1 MSTLEQDSV
10 SPAPATQIPLPPSAQ
25 SVREDEPMSH
35 PGTAPQPTHATE
47 KTEEKKKPTVQQSWE
62 KLMAEVEKYDE
73 GMVKNWKEDID
84 TLLVFAGLF
93 SAVVTAFLIEAYQWL
108 SEDPADTT
116 VALLTHISI
125 QLNTPQT
132 MPLERS
138 KFEPDASSI
147 RINCWWFLS
156 LVFSLTSALFGLLC
170 KQWLREQQR
179 DPPTATPAE
188 ALALRQMRRD
198 SFEKWGVS
206 PFLSVLPILLEVA
219 LLFFFVGILDLLW
232 ARHPIPFAFCLVSVA
247 LSAGLYFVT
256 TFLPVLALFLR
267 LRRSTLFNRLGYSR
281 FTPSYYFICPY
292 KSPQAWAVYQLLF
305 KALHAL
311 DKIPSI
317 KSYIDRLPATL
328 RAHIWNPAS
337 DWSSFDL
344 RVIRGSGVQFLNSFT
359 LNIYELRAF
368 QWAFIT
374 FRDSPSM
381 LPHLQNVLGTISPSV
396 AMSAVLEDWGLTM
409 WGDIQKSDVERWVY
423 DSWAVRNSL
432 GWYILDTPEPNLRDP
447 ALLHS
452 EGVRL
457 LYFHQ
462 YWQELATQGYTSI
475 LIRSIESHQ
484 AELRSLVNLQF
495 VIPFTILA
503 KLWTHDDRYVQE
515 QSSWMLPFL
524 EDAFSTRPGYNEER
538 HGMECLAFISALA
551 HHLNRT
557 NFTSYV
563 ATSTC
568 GQVFIRFVHDQILSR
583 RLYETRDLRYFDRQ
597 KLSSRWTRVTQR
609 IIEMGNLRPDYFMSI
624 PQADN
629 ENRVLQSH
637 HTMNGDGQGVPGSIE
652 RDGQGNMAGNIGAEE
667 LADTPLPTI
676 DLDHPRADGRYSEYK
691 TTGAGQED
699 VPGLVERGEQSNT
712 VGGVGADEHV

>member
-1 MSTLEQDSV
+1 MSS
-10 SPAPATQIPLPPSAQ
+10 SIGKA
-25 SVREDEPMSH
+25 
-35 PGTAPQPTHATE
+35 
-47 KTEEKKKPTVQQSWE
+47 EEKKGPTAQQSWE
-62 KLMAEVEKYDE
+62 KVLAEVEKYNE

-125 QLNTPQT
+125 QLNAPQT

-179 DPPTATPAE
+179 DPPTTTPAE
-188 ALALRQMRRD
+188 ALALRQIRRD

-247 LSAGLYFVT
+247 LSTGLYFVT

-267 LRRSTLFNRLGYSR
+267 LRRPTLSDPE
-281 FTPSYYFICPY
+281 FTPSYHFICPY

-311 DKIPSI
+311 VKIPSI
-317 KSYIDRLPATL
+317 RSYIHRLPATL
-328 RAHIWNPAS
+328 RTHIWDPAS

-344 RVIRGSGVQFLNSFT
+344 RVIRWSDVQLSDSFT
-359 LNIYELRAF
+359 LNVYELRAF

-374 FRDSPSM
+374 FQDSPSM
-381 LPHLQNVLGTISPSV
+381 LPHLQNVLETIPPSV
-396 AMSAVLEDWGLTM
+396 AMSAVLGDWRLTM

-423 DSWAVRNSL
+423 DRWAFWNSID
-432 GWYILDTPEPNLRDP
+432 WYICIAPRPNLRDP
-447 ALLHS
+447 TLLHS

-462 YWQELATQGYTSI
+462 YWQELATQGDTST
-475 LIRSIESHQ
+475 LISSIKSHQ
-484 AELRSLVNLQF
+484 AELQSLVNLRF
-495 VIPFTILA
+495 VIPFTTLA
-503 KLWTHDDRYVQE
+503 KLWTHDDPDVQE
-515 QSSWMLPFL
+515 QSSQLLPFL
-524 EDAFSTRPGYNEER
+524 KDAFSTHPGYDER
-538 HGMECLAFISALA
+538 RHDKERLAFISALA
-551 HHLNRT
+551 NHLNDT
-557 NFTSYV
+557 DFTSYV
-563 ATSTC
+563 ATST
-568 GQVFIRFVHDQILSR
+568 
-583 RLYETRDLRYFDRQ
+583 RQ
-597 KLSSRWTRVTQR
+597 SLSSKWTRVTQR
-609 IIEMGNLRPDYFMSI
+609 IIETGNLPPDYFTPIPGWPPAQPMDAGIPLRRIPDYPLRPDDGSSV
-624 PQADN
+624 P
-629 ENRVLQSH
+629 QSH
-637 HTMNGDGQGVPGSIE
+637 HEMHDDGQGVLCLAE
-652 RDGQGNMAGNIGAEE
+652 QDEQGNMAGDIGAEE
-667 LADTPLPTI
+667 LVDIPHPSI
-676 DLDHPRADGRYSEYK
+676 NPDHPRVDDQHSEYK
-691 TTGAGQED
+691 TTGNGQGG
-699 VPGLVERGEQSNT
+699 VPGLAERGEQSNG
-712 VGGVGADEHV
+712 VGGIGADEHV